1 LFGIVSG
8 LGLLPM
14 MFGQVK
20 LSPTDEWF
28 ALACENIKVNQ
39 EELLRRGFHFRINAD
54 KVVVHGPFSD
64 TRKGR
69 LDDDYAVDVTA
80 YLSYLNAQLL
90 TKQGRVFVLSDV
102 TIETGHGGVTAKD
115 APVFSIKM
123 SGADDSRR
131 EIEVEKAAMGPAYSV
146 FRVHN
151 ASDPIAVRSANIA
164 CLAAFIRATIA
175 LDEELSSKVPIGSP
189 LPPSDQQKDGKGKKS
204 ANGLFGRP

>member
-1 LFGIVSG
+1 
-8 LGLLPM
+8 
-14 MFGQVK
+14 
-20 LSPTDEWF
+20 
-28 ALACENIKVNQ
+28 
-39 EELLRRGFHFRINAD
+39 
-54 KVVVHGPFSD
+54 
-64 TRKGR
+64 
-69 LDDDYAVDVTA
+69 
-80 YLSYLNAQLL
+80 
-90 TKQGRVFVLSDV
+90 
-102 TIETGHGGVTAKD
+102 
-115 APVFSIKM
+115 M